1 MKQHKFNTYA
11 PKMPPKRKLSHLL
24 QVYFAI
30 TTTMYQKMKLLAT
43 MRFLALVPRQFPTLA
58 FWTRLFLVQ

>member
-11 PKMPPKRKLSHLL
+11 PKMPPKRKLSYLG

-30 TTTMYQKMKLLAT
+30 TTTM
-43 MRFLALVPRQFPTLA
+43 
-58 FWTRLFLVQ
+58 